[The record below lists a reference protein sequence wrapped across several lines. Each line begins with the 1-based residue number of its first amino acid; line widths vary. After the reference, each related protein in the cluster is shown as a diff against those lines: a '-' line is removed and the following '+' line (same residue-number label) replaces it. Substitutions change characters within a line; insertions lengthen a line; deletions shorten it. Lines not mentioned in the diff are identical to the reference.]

1 MNNIGGYAGWRWHVK
16 TPIISQHYADNPRVF
31 IIEGL
36 FTILL
41 AITSFFLIA
50 PLPEN
55 VTFLTPS
62 EKTLLLKRLEGDQL
76 TATSEDKTPLTLSQ
90 IIKTMTH
97 WKIVLPFVPLPLSAI
112 GVLKRTRLLACF
124 ACNIATSATTA
135 FRRCWGETLLYFR
148 PFHEILPGQ
157 CPLPKQP

>member
-1 MNNIGGYAGWRWHVK
+1 MNKIGGYAGWRWHVK
-16 TPIISQHYADNPRVF
+16 TSIISQHYADKPRVF

-36 FTILL
+36 FTVLL

-62 EKTLLLKRLEGDQL
+62 EKSLLLKRLEDDHL

-97 WKIVLPFVPLPLSAI
+97 WKIVLPFVPLTPPPPLSAV

-124 ACNIATSATTA
+124 ACNMATSATTA
-135 FRRCWGETLLYFR
+135 FRRCWGRNPSLFSTVL
-148 PFHEILPGQ
+148 
-157 CPLPKQP
+157 

>member
-16 TPIISQHYADNPRVF
+16 SPIVSQHYADNPRVF

-41 AITSFFLIA
+41 AITSFFLIV

-97 WKIVLPFVPLPLSAI
+97 WKIVLPFVPLPPPPSFRNWCTEKNKIASMFCMQHCHLSNNS
-112 GVLKRTRLLACF
+112 F
-124 ACNIATSATTA
+124 
-135 FRRCWGETLLYFR
+135 
-148 PFHEILPGQ
+148 P
-157 CPLPKQP
+157 